1 MAFRFNLAD
10 YIFLVIHMTLNR
22 LDYRY
27 SLTSLIAAV
36 AVVATTCLLSADSV
50 DAAALQVTTPL
61 YSAPVEV
68 APQTPATA
76 TPQTSAQPA
85 PEDSVP
91 DKLAYNF
98 QIEKSCAVNPIQ
110 SQGTTGT
117 CWCFATSSFIESELL
132 RKNKGEHHFSEM
144 FIAKNIYRT
153 KAQNYLLRQ
162 GKAQFSEGALAHDFL
177 NAIETHGLVPE
188 SVYDGLSDDQKRHD
202 HGEMASALTGMLEA
216 LNKRSNLTDRWQ
228 PAVDGVLDAYLGSS
242 PERFEYQGRSYSPL
256 ELSKE
261 LGYNREDYVSLTSFT
276 HHPFGKPFVL
286 EIPDNF
292 SNGSFLNLPI
302 DDLVQTIDKAIANGY
317 TVAWDGDVSEKGF
330 SSSKGIAVLPKNP
343 SRRDLYKHVGEERT
357 VTQADRQATFMSH
370 STTDDHL
377 MHLVGI
383 SRDAAGKKYYVIKNS
398 WGEVGPYKGYLHMS
412 EAYVRAKTIAI
423 IVNKDVVVNS
433 TSTDQ

>member
-1 MAFRFNLAD
+1 
-10 YIFLVIHMTLNR
+10 MTLKPF
-22 LDYRY
+22 DSRY
-27 SLTSLIAAV
+27 SLTSLIAAG
-36 AVVATTCLLSADSV
+36 AVVATTCLFSADSV
-50 DAAALQVTTPL
+50 DAAALQVTPM
-61 YSAPVEV
+61 YSAPAEV
-68 APQTPATA
+68 TPQAPATSQTPG
-76 TPQTSAQPA
+76 QPA
-85 PEDSVP
+85 SASDIPSQLVYD
-91 DKLAYNF
+91 F
-98 QIEKSCAVNPIQ
+98 QIEKSCSVNPIQ

-144 FIAKNIYRT
+144 FIAKNIYRA
-153 KAQNYLLRQ
+153 KAENYLLRQ

-202 HGEMASALTGMLEA
+202 HGVMASVLMGMLDALT
-216 LNKRSNLTDRWQ
+216 KRSTLSDHWQ
-228 PAVDGVLDAYLGSS
+228 SAVDGVLDAYLGTS
-242 PERFEYQGRSYSPL
+242 PERFNYQGRSYSPQ
-256 ELSKE
+256 ELAKE

-302 DDLVQTIDKAIANGY
+302 DDLVQTIDKAITNGY

-330 SSSKGIAVLPKNP
+330 SSSRGIAVLPKNP
-343 SRRDLYKHVGEERT
+343 SRKDLYKYVGEERT
-357 VTQADRQATFMSH
+357 VTQADRQATFLSH

-383 SRDAAGKKYYVIKNS
+383 SRDAAGNKYYVIKNS
-398 WGEVGPYKGYLHMS
+398 WGEIGPYKGYLHMS

-433 TSTDQ
+433 TDKE

>member
-1 MAFRFNLAD
+1 
-10 YIFLVIHMTLNR
+10 MTLKPF
-22 LDYRY
+22 DSRY
-27 SLTSLIAAV
+27 SLTSLIAAG
-36 AVVATTCLLSADSV
+36 AVVATTCLFSADSV
-50 DAAALQVTTPL
+50 DAAALQVTPM
-61 YSAPVEV
+61 YSAPAEV
-68 APQTPATA
+68 TPQAPATSQTPG
-76 TPQTSAQPA
+76 QPA
-85 PEDSVP
+85 SASDIPSQLVYD
-91 DKLAYNF
+91 F
-98 QIEKSCAVNPIQ
+98 QIEKSCSVNPIQ

-144 FIAKNIYRT
+144 FIAKNIYRA
-153 KAQNYLLRQ
+153 KAENYLLRQ

-202 HGEMASALTGMLEA
+202 HGEMASVLTGMLDA
-216 LNKRSNLTDRWQ
+216 LTKRSTLSDHWQ
-228 PAVDGVLDAYLGSS
+228 SAVDGVLDAYLGTS
-242 PERFEYQGRSYSPL
+242 PERFNYQGRSYSPQ
-256 ELSKE
+256 ELAKE

-302 DDLVQTIDKAIANGY
+302 DDLVQTIDKAITNGY
-317 TVAWDGDVSEKGF
+317 TDAWDGDVSEKGF
-330 SSSKGIAVLPKNP
+330 SSSRGIAVLPKNP
-343 SRRDLYKHVGEERT
+343 SRKDLYKYVGEERT
-357 VTQADRQATFMSH
+357 VTQADRQATFLSH

-383 SRDAAGKKYYVIKNS
+383 SRDAAGNKYYVIKNS
-398 WGEVGPYKGYLHMS
+398 WGEIGPYKGYLHMS

-433 TSTDQ
+433 TDKE